1 VTTGFL
7 GMNLFS
13 ESDASWLAKSL
24 IFILVFVPT
33 IALTFYT
40 IVKSKR
46 LSDFLDLVSD
56 ERVPTWHKVKAFF
69 AVWGRN
75 QE

>member
-1 VTTGFL
+1 
-7 GMNLFS
+7 MNLFS
-13 ESDASWLAKSL
+13 ESDASWFTKSL
-24 IFILVFVPT
+24 IFLIAFVPT

-56 ERVPTWHKVKAFF
+56 ERVSSWAKVKAFF
-69 AVWGRN
+69 AVWGRH